1 MVIPITDTTE
11 TTMPEDRETLHDMLL
26 GMIITDL
33 KENGFEIL
41 INSPRKHHN
50 TIRLVNGV
58 LVQVYQTCKIV
69 VQGNPEKKSEVFKFL
84 NYRYTGVSKG

>member
-1 MVIPITDTTE
+1 
-11 TTMPEDRETLHDMLL
+11 MPEDRETLHDMLL

-58 LVQVYQTCKIV
+58 LVQVYKNHDIV

-84 NYRYTGVSKG
+84 KVRYAYVSKG